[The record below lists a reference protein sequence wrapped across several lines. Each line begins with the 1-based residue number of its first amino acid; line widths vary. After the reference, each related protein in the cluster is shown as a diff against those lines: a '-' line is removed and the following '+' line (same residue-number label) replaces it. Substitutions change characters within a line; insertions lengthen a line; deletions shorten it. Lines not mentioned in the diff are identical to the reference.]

1 MSLWG
6 SLLLVL
12 IFSGEVKGRVGTHV
26 LGFVLDLETE
36 DEDRMEAEYKV
47 FSSPSFLVLFHFF
60 FISFFSFS
68 FFCMHSTFLPAFC
81 KVSRIL
87 SLIILGFGWCGCR
100 SYCFS

>member
-47 FSSPSFLVLFHFF
+47 FSSPSFFSVLFTFF
-60 FISFFSFS
+60 LSLFSFS
-68 FFCMHSTFLPAFC
+68 FASVLPF
-81 KVSRIL
+81 SPL
-87 SLIILGFGWCGCR
+87 SAKYHKYYR
-100 SYCFS
+100 

>member
-47 FSSPSFLVLFHFF
+47 FSSPSFFGT
-60 FISFFSFS
+60 FS
-68 FFCMHSTFLPAFC
+68 FFFHFIFLFLFFLHAFY
-81 KVSRIL
+81 L
-87 SLIILGFGWCGCR
+87 SPRFL
-100 SYCFS
+100 